1 MAASNLRSLEKII
14 ADGGAFVRRLSRSID
29 VTQKQLDFQKIAC
42 RQSNQTRHV
51 L

>member
-14 ADGGAFVRRLSRSID
+14 ADGAFVRRLSRSID